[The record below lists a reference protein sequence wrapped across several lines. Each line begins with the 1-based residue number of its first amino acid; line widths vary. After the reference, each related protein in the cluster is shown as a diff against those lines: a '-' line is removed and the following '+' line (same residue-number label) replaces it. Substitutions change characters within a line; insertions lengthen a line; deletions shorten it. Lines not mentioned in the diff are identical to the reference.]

1 MFRVDF
7 GNGAKIT
14 NEDGFEI
21 IYPSF
26 KRAIEAAEEYVKV
39 RRLCYLDHIHRLD
52 DLLLVP
58 IKRLQER
65 SFAYPKLAEMVAP
78 FGDTMRLIRTGQ
90 AIDFQSFSEYINEP
104 LDVIETELKVLR
116 HLIGLERTA
125 FVSTEAY
132 QCYFEE
138 RKKLPIGLRKF
149 TNKLHE
155 FRQQEILKDKDM
167 VFLKVLDVHKSHPEF
182 LSYLD
187 FEERHAMRLLKSM
200 LSAEEK
206 LSSMDYYIERVDID
220 KGDD

>member
-1 MFRVDF
+1 MFRVDL

-26 KRAIEAAEEYVKV
+26 KRAVEAADEYVKV
-39 RRLCYLDHIHRLD
+39 RRLSYLDHIYRLD

-58 IKRLQER
+58 IKRLKER

-78 FGDTMRLIRTGQ
+78 FGETMRLIRTGQ
-90 AIDFQSFSEYINEP
+90 IIDFKSFSEYINEP

-138 RKKLPIGLRKF
+138 RKKLPIGRRKF